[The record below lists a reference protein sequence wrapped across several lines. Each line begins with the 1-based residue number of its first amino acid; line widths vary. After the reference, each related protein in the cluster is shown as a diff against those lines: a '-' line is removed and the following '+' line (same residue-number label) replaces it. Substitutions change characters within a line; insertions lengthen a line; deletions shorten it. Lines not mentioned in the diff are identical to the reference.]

1 MCVVY
6 DDSLFMNTSHVIV
19 DQPIV
24 TSTIPLERPASVR
37 RHLPL
42 ASNLGWMLPEYIVG
56 PENET
61 LRYLFGDRSLGHL
74 EQLSPIVFYGDKE
87 VGKTALSITLAV
99 SWARSTSLRP
109 LCITSGRSFVA
120 DFSAAV
126 EIDDLDSFRS
136 RHRACKLLLIDDLE
150 ALAQASASQN
160 ELVSTLDVLAELG
173 RPVIVT
179 LNRLPSTIAGLNSA
193 LTSRLSGGFSVPLL
207 KPRPATLEKLV
218 PALILTIDRK
228 LPAVPLVELCV
239 RLSAKNLSVPD
250 VQKVIMLAAQNK
262 NANGEVDMHVVGLL
276 AQQLF
281 SDAGP
286 TLPGIAKV
294 VARKLQVRLV
304 EMRGATRQANIVRAR
319 GLAILLSRKL
329 TSSSLQKI
337 GEFFGGRDHST
348 IIHACRKTEKLL
360 DSDSE
365 LANLLQEVQ
374 TEVLQA

>member
-1 MCVVY
+1 
-6 DDSLFMNTSHVIV
+6 MNTSLVIV

-61 LRYLFGDRSLGHL
+61 LRYLFGDSSLGHL
-74 EQLSPIVFYGDKE
+74 AQLAPIVFYGDKD

-109 LCITSGRSFVA
+109 LCFTSGKSFVA

-136 RHRACKLLLIDDLE
+136 RHRSCKLLLIDDLE
-150 ALAQASASQN
+150 ALAQAPASQN
-160 ELVSTLDVLAELG
+160 ELVATLDVMAEQS

-179 LNRLPSTIAGLNSA
+179 LNRLSSTIMGLSPA

-218 PALILTIDRK
+218 PALIQTIDHR
-228 LPAVPLVELCV
+228 LPVIPLVELCV

-250 VQKVIMLAAQNK
+250 IHKVVMLAAQNK
-262 NANGEVDMHVVGLL
+262 TATGEVDMHVVGLL

-281 SDAGP
+281 SGSGP
-286 TLPGIAKV
+286 TLSSIAKV
-294 VARKLQVRLV
+294 VARKMQVRLV

-348 IIHACRKTEKLL
+348 VIHACRKTEKLL

-374 TEVLQA
+374 AEVLQA

>member
-1 MCVVY
+1 
-6 DDSLFMNTSHVIV
+6 MNTSPVIV
-19 DQPIV
+19 DPPIE

-42 ASNLGWMLPEYIVG
+42 ASNLGWMLPEFIVG

-61 LRYLFGDRSLGHL
+61 LRYLFGSSSLGHL
-74 EQLSPIVFYGDKE
+74 EQLSPIVFYGDKD

-99 SWARSTSLRP
+99 SWARLTSLRP
-109 LCITSGRSFVA
+109 LCFTSGKSFVA

-136 RHRACKLLLIDDLE
+136 RHRACKLLLVDDLE
-150 ALAQASASQN
+150 DLAQAPASQN
-160 ELVSTLDVLAELG
+160 ELVSTLDVMSELN

-179 LNRLPSTIAGLNSA
+179 LNRLPSTIVGLSPA

-207 KPRPATLEKLV
+207 KPRAVSLEKLV
-218 PALILTIDRK
+218 PALILTVDRK
-228 LPAVPLVELCV
+228 LPATPLVELCV
-239 RLSAKNLSVPD
+239 QLSAKNLSVPD
-250 VQKVIMLAAQNK
+250 VLKVVMLAAQNK
-262 NANGEVDMHVVGLL
+262 NASGQVDMQVVSLL

-281 SDAGP
+281 AGAGP
-286 TLPGIAKV
+286 SLPSIAKV
-294 VARKLQVRLV
+294 VARKMQVRLV

-348 IIHACRKTEKLL
+348 VIHACRKTEKLL

-365 LANLLQEVQ
+365 LANLMQEVQ
-374 TEVLQA
+374 AEVLQA